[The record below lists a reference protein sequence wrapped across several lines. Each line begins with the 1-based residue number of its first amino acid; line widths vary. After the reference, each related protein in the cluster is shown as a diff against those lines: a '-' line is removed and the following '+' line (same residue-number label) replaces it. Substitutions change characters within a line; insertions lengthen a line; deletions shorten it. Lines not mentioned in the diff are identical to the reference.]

1 MTDRSIRLL
10 LLCSVFV
17 IATCGLIY
25 ELIAGTLASY
35 LLGDSIT
42 QFSTVIGTYLF
53 AMGIGSWISRYI
65 ERGLLAVFVQIE
77 LFIGLIGGCSAA
89 LMFLLFGHVHSFRL
103 LLYGLVLVIGTLV
116 GIEIPILI
124 RILKDRLSFKDLVA
138 KVFTFDYVGALFAAV
153 LFPLVLVPHLGLVRS
168 AFFFGALNVLVG
180 LLTLWLL
187 RDQIAW
193 AAGHAGIGAAF
204 LAVLGVGFVGADRIL
219 SWSEEGTYADPI
231 IHARTTPY
239 QRIILT
245 RGGNDLRL
253 YLNGNLQFSA
263 RDEYRYHEALVHPGL
278 SRVASRKRVLVL
290 GGGDGLAVREI
301 LRYPDVEQVTLV
313 DLDPA
318 MTQLFSTHEIL
329 VALNGG
335 ALQSPKVRVINH
347 DAFTWIKEQNA
358 RHDEDWP
365 TMGEKALWDFVV
377 VDFPDPSNFSV
388 GKLYTLAFYRELR
401 RLLAPGAGV
410 VIQSTSPYVAR
421 RSFWTI
427 VQTLEAA
434 GFQTEPYHIYV
445 PSFGEWGYV
454 LAAPTPLPEVA
465 ILPAGLRYLDPKTL
479 PLLAQ
484 FPPDIA
490 RVPAE
495 VNRLNNQ
502 ILVRTFEEEW
512 SRYVR

>member
-53 AMGIGSWISRYI
+53 AMGIGSWISRYLD
-65 ERGLLAVFVQIE
+65 RALLSIFVQIE

-89 LMFLLFGHVHSFRL
+89 LMFLLFGHIHSFRL
-103 LLYGLVLVIGTLV
+103 LLYGLVLLIGTLV

-153 LFPLVLVPHLGLVRS
+153 LFPLVLVPHLGLVRAS
-168 AFFFGALNVLVG
+168 FLFGILNVLVG

-187 RDQIAW
+187 RDQIPW
-193 AAGHAGIGAAF
+193 ARGHATMGAVF
-204 LAVLGVGFVGADRIL
+204 LAVLTAGFVGADKIL
-219 SWSEEGTYADPI
+219 SWSEEGSYADPV
-231 IHARTTPY
+231 IHAKTSQY

-245 RGGNDLRL
+245 RGGSDLRL
-253 YLNGNLQFSA
+253 YLNGNLQFSQ

-278 SRVASRKRVLVL
+278 ARVAKRERVLIL
-290 GGGDGLAVREI
+290 GGGDGLAAREV
-301 LRYPDVEQVTLV
+301 LRYPDVREVTLV

-318 MTQLFSTHEIL
+318 MTQLFSTQELL
-329 VALNGG
+329 VRLNEG
-335 ALQSPKVRVINH
+335 ALSSPRLRVLNQ
-347 DAFTWIKEQNA
+347 DAFTWIKEQ
-358 RHDEDWP
+358 
-365 TMGEKALWDFVV
+365 KAQWDFVI

-401 RLLAPGAGV
+401 RVLAPGAGV

-421 RSFWTI
+421 RSFWTV

-434 GFQTEPYHIYV
+434 GFRTEPYHLYV

-454 LAAPTPLPEVA
+454 LGAVEPLPTRA
-465 ILPAGLRYLDPKTL
+465 ALPGGLRYLNDESL
-479 PLLAQ
+479 PLLAK
-484 FPPDIA
+484 FPPDMG

-502 ILVRTFEEEW
+502 VLVRTFEEEW
-512 SRYVR
+512 SKYVR